1 MNSTKNIYPFKVKLL
16 NGKEK
21 TLSDYKGKVLL
32 VVNTA
37 SGCGFTPQLKEL
49 QELREEYAEK
59 GFEVL
64 GFPSNDFGRQEPLEG
79 AAINEFCEVNFGVQF
94 PMFEKIMV
102 RGEHAH
108 PLFKFLSQKKLN
120 GNLNSTPKWNFHKY
134 LINANGEVVDY
145 FYSFTKPNSSK
156 VKKKVQRLLDNK

>member
-79 AAINEFCEVNFGVQF
+79 AAINKFCEVNFGVQF

-134 LINANGEVVDY
+134 LINADGEVVDY